1 MFLCVVKDSY
11 DFACVSE
18 EMYSQCITLQRDAN
32 NPDGGTRKIEY
43 QFAPPLAALFD
54 NSNMKHCYCYELNR

>member
-43 QFAPPLAALFD
+43 QFAPPLAALFHD
-54 NSNMKHCYCYELNR
+54 KIMKYGYC